1 MYQHTCSRSARGE
14 EKEKETEKIMTENF
28 PNLLK
33 NINLHIQEAERS
45 PNRIN
50 TMRSTPRYI
59 IVKLLKDQEKI
70 LKTAREK

>member
-33 NINLHIQEAERS
+33 NINLHIQEAERT